1 MPSQKSFQEKGKFK
15 LLALPV
21 AVTFLQVNHTF
32 KEISLCSHGLPSP
45 MLMKRALVGEPADFE
60 FSGACDRQTAVL
72 LGRSPHFGLLVL
84 IKTIFASLFLSII
97 ALISS
102 VKQTY
107 SEVVPG
113 HDYPFH

>member
-1 MPSQKSFQEKGKFK
+1 
-15 LLALPV
+15 
-21 AVTFLQVNHTF
+21 
-32 KEISLCSHGLPSP
+32 
-45 MLMKRALVGEPADFE
+45 MKRALVGEPADFK